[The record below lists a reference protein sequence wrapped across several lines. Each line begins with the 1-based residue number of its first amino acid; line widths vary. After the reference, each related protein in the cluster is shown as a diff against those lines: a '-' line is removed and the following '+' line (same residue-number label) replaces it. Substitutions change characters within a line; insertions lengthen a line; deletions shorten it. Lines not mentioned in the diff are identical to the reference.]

1 MSAPL
6 LAGLFATVAF
16 LYSMV
21 GFGGG
26 SSYLALLA
34 LSDLP
39 QGKWRA
45 IALLC
50 NVVVVSGGTWLFVR
64 RGHFSWRLFAPFV
77 VTSVP
82 AAYLCGTVEL
92 EPRPFLILLSICL
105 LLAGL
110 RMVFD
115 RRLTGRAAAS
125 VAPRAAWGLG
135 LPLGILFGGVSG
147 LIGIGGGIFLAPILY
162 MIGWGRPK
170 EIAATASAFILV
182 NSLAGL
188 AGLAVENGG
197 LGLDASLIYLPVA
210 VAIAGQLGSRLG
222 SGSAPTG
229 LARGLTAVLVL
240 FVGTKLLWGAL

>member
-1 MSAPL
+1 
-6 LAGLFATVAF
+6 LAALFAVVAF

-39 QGKWRA
+39 VEEWRA
-45 IALLC
+45 LALLC

-77 VTSVP
+77 ATSMP
-82 AAYLCGTVEL
+82 AAYLGGTVQL
-92 EPRPFLILLSICL
+92 EQRPFLILLAICL

-110 RMVFD
+110 RMAFD
-115 RRLTGRAAAS
+115 RRLTGRPAAGLSAG
-125 VAPRAAWGLG
+125 RAWSLG
-135 LPLGILFGGVSG
+135 LPLGAVLGGLSG

-162 MIGWGRPK
+162 MLGWGRPK

-182 NSLAGL
+182 NSLSGL
-188 AGLAVENGG
+188 AGLALASPG
-197 LGLDASLIYLPVA
+197 LGLAREHLYLPAA
-210 VAIAGQLGSRLG
+210 VLVAGQLGSRLG
-222 SGSAPTG
+222 SGHAPTR
-229 LARGLTAVLVL
+229 LVRGLTATLVL
-240 FVGTKLLWGAL
+240 FVAAKLLWGAL